1 MKQILTMKQYLRLIA
16 MTLCVALL
24 ASCGGG
30 SDNNNEPSPT
40 PPSPT
45 PPNTYR
51 QTVEIGAEAVTKIV
65 SLTNLNAAI
74 NNISKSVSWIEVAK
88 RDYTSGNPSI
98 AIIVS
103 ENTTGT
109 ERQTDV
115 NITDVKGNTVIL
127 TVKQVK
133 KGSVPQPDTPAEDGI
148 EDPHNIVTD
157 KPEFSRESGNNVT
170 E

>member
-1 MKQILTMKQYLRLIA
+1 MKKYIGFIVI
-16 MTLCVALL
+16 TLCVTLL

-51 QTVEIGAEAVTKIV
+51 LTVEIGAEAVTKVV
-65 SLTNLNAAI
+65 SLTNLTAAI

-98 AIIVS
+98 AIIAS
-103 ENTTGT
+103 ENTTGI

-115 NITDVKGNTVIL
+115 SITDVKGNTVIL

-133 KGSVPQPDTPAEDGI
+133 KGSVPQPDTPDEDGI
-148 EDPHNIVTD
+148 DDTHNIVTD
-157 KPEFSRESGNNVT
+157 KPELSRESSNNVT